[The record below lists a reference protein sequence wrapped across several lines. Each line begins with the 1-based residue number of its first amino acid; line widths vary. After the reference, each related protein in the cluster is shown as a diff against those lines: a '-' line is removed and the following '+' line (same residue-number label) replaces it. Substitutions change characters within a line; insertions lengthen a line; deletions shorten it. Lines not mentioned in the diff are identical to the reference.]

1 MYCFVA
7 FCIIKV
13 STQISSQKF
22 AFIMFNAQKVSLVY
36 AIVLDIKITKY
47 VTKETYG
54 VDRYTKNGQLAIA
67 GFSDPNRD
75 ATTDDLKLWL
85 PLPDSPPPDLD
96 LETSRFLLS
105 QVGDQFCDLLEQEKE
120 AVQIHMSDGNYHM
133 TVSF

>member
-1 MYCFVA
+1 M
-7 FCIIKV
+7 
-13 STQISSQKF
+13 
-22 AFIMFNAQKVSLVY
+22 
-36 AIVLDIKITKY
+36 DIKITN
-47 VTKETYG
+47 YG

-133 TVSF
+133 TVSSLRDNVVKFCQIWLLIELVDKYCCK

>member
-1 MYCFVA
+1 MKHLLTFYHV
-7 FCIIKV
+7 IK
-13 STQISSQKF
+13 TC
-22 AFIMFNAQKVSLVY
+22 
-36 AIVLDIKITKY
+36 
-47 VTKETYG
+47 G

-67 GFSDPNRD
+67 GFSDPHRD

-120 AVQIHMSDGNYHM
+120 AIQIHMADGNYHINIM
-133 TVSF
+133 SSKDDVGQVLPNLAVDCWVGQLFL